1 MIKLNSTARV
11 LSGMACLAIAGMS
24 AAGCSATANASP
36 SRSGGS
42 TPATTSNTQ
51 TSAVPA
57 VTLPTNN
64 PPTSAAPANTAP
76 AKAAPTKPAPPPASA
91 APAPASG
98 ASGTAR
104 CHTSDLSASYTVVFG
119 SAAAGSI
126 SYNLRLTNTSMHQCT
141 IYGYAGMLLLD
152 ANHKPLPTNVQ
163 RDSLVPKRLLRLNP
177 GGSAA
182 ATARFSPDVH
192 GVGDNPGQACQPT
205 AHYTEVTPPDE
216 TTQLVTAVSPPTSV
230 CERGTMALSAFVA
243 GRTGPNQ

>member
-1 MIKLNSTARV
+1 MNKLNSTAH
-11 LSGMACLAIAGMS
+11 LLFGMACLAVAGMS
-24 AAGCSATANASP
+24 AAGCDATINPAPTGAGSGPATAAD
-36 SRSGGS
+36 
-42 TPATTSNTQ
+42 TQ

-64 PPTSAAPANTAP
+64 ASTNAAPANTAP
-76 AKAAPTKPAPPPASA
+76 ITARPAAPGAATTPAA
-91 APAPASG
+91 APGGSG
-98 ASGTAR
+98 ASGTTR
-104 CHTSDLSASYTVVFG
+104 CHTSDLSASYTVVVD
-119 SAAAGSI
+119 SEAAGSI
-126 SYNLRLTNTSMHQCT
+126 SYNLRLTNTSTHQCT

-163 RDSLVPKRLLRLNP
+163 RDSLVPKRLLRLDP

>member
-24 AAGCSATANASP
+24 AAGCNATANPSP
-36 SRSGGS
+36 SGSGGS
-42 TPATTSNTQ
+42 APATTSDAQ

-57 VTLPTNN
+57 VTLPANN
-64 PPTSAAPANTAP
+64 AGTSAVPTDTAPVKAAPAKT
-76 AKAAPTKPAPPPASA
+76 APPPASA
-91 APAPASG
+91 PGPASG
-98 ASGTAR
+98 ASGTPR
-104 CHTSDLSASYTVVFG
+104 CHTSNLSASYTVVVG

-163 RDSLVPKRLLRLNP
+163 RDSLAPKRLLRLDP

-182 ATARFSPDVH
+182 ATVRFSPDVN
-192 GVGDNPGQACQPT
+192 GVGDKPGQPCQPT

>member
-42 TPATTSNTQ
+42 TPTTTSNTQ

>member
-36 SRSGGS
+36 SGSGGS
-42 TPATTSNTQ
+42 APATTSNAQ

-57 VTLPTNN
+57 VTLPANN

>member
-163 RDSLVPKRLLRLNP
+163 RDSLVPKRLLRLDP
-177 GGSAA
+177 GGWAA